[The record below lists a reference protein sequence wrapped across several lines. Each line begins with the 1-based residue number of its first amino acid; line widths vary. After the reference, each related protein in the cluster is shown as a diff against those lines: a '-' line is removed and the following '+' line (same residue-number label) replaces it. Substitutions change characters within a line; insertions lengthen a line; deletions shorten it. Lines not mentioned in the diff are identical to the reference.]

1 MSKKEYKKI
10 ISKVFNTTPDFLA
23 SNNSNNSKITKDAYS
38 RKVVE
43 ANKHYRKKYTLNFHK
58 YTLLFLIIINSYLLL
73 KHASIGNFFLFNF
86 IFFILSFAVFTFKTR
101 KYNIGNVGSG
111 FGYVMKVKYLKNFEF
126 LDRILLNNMTMYY
139 YKDDSLYSKFFFNNL
154 NEIINSCDNNKD
166 FKYVFN
172 TDKGKVFENNY
183 DMNFLYN
190 HYINMKNN
198 NVIIN
203 DLPFIYNKESII
215 LLNEMNN
222 SLKDNKLNNGKS
234 LHLNSKLN
242 ELNNMF
248 LNIVNNK
255 DFNNVGKNEIKDF
268 NIKSYEYF
276 VEYKKV

>member
-1 MSKKEYKKI
+1 
-10 ISKVFNTTPDFLA
+10 
-23 SNNSNNSKITKDAYS
+23 
-38 RKVVE
+38 
-43 ANKHYRKKYTLNFHK
+43 
-58 YTLLFLIIINSYLLL
+58 
-73 KHASIGNFFLFNF
+73 
-86 IFFILSFAVFTFKTR
+86 
-101 KYNIGNVGSG
+101 
-111 FGYVMKVKYLKNFEF
+111 
-126 LDRILLNNMTMYY
+126 
-139 YKDDSLYSKFFFNNL
+139 
-154 NEIINSCDNNKD
+154 
-166 FKYVFN
+166 
-172 TDKGKVFENNY
+172 
-183 DMNFLYN
+183 
-190 HYINMKNN
+190 MKNN